1 MEAVEAYKIFGPL
14 SAVAIWAAMLFI
26 IKKWPGHRGM
36 TVSAHAAAYKE
47 AYLLLAIVCPIS
59 YPFFALFMFGWFIP
73 VLQLP
78 LAFSWLAGL
87 ILILDF
93 IIAWVPQHPGWKG
106 IVHKL
111 GAYAMAST
119 FLPFAIML
127 ARAPAVSGTARAVI
141 WTCIL
146 LMALFWVIFVASKRS
161 KGYFLYFQLT
171 YFLLFD
177 ITFLAAAFL

>member
-14 SAVAIWAAMLFI
+14 SVVAIWAAMLFI

-36 TVSAHAAAYKE
+36 TVSSHAAAYKE
-47 AYLLLAIVCPIS
+47 AYLLLAVVCSIS

-73 VLQLP
+73 ALRLP
-78 LAFSWLAGL
+78 LVFSWLTGL
-87 ILILDF
+87 ILILDC

-106 IVHKL
+106 VVHKL

-127 ARAPAVSGTARAVI
+127 ALAPAVSSTARAVI
-141 WTCIL
+141 WACTL
-146 LMALFWVIFVASKRS
+146 LMALFWVIFIVSKKS
-161 KGYFLYFQLT
+161 KEYYLYFQLT
-171 YFLLFD
+171 YFFLFD
-177 ITFLAAAFL
+177 LTFLSAAFL